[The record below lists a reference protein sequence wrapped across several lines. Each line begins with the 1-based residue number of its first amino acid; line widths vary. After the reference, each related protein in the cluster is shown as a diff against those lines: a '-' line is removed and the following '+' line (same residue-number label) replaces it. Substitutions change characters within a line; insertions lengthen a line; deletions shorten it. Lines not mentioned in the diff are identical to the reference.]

1 MRGLLILALV
11 VGQSALAQG
20 ALAQVQIQQGPRGG
34 QGPRG
39 AMAPPVAVDPA
50 EACSIEGMVLK
61 IADGMPLKKARV
73 ILRRAEGRSAPVTST
88 SDAEG
93 KFILRDVPPGRYR
106 LFVERNGYA
115 RQEYGQR
122 SANRPG
128 SVITLAARQQMRD
141 VLFRMTPAAA
151 IAGRVFDEDGEPVA
165 MVTVQAQRQSYVR
178 GQRQLVP
185 AGSASTNDLGEFR
198 IFGLPAGRYYLSAT
212 PSGGM
217 SFIGGGGGG
226 GAVMMFTS
234 ADGPGMAPQEESY
247 AATYYP
253 GTIDP
258 ARASVLEAKPGD
270 EVLGMDL
277 TLILQ
282 KTYRVRGRVANT
294 IDTRAR
300 GETNVFLMPREAGAR
315 IFNLMRNR
323 ATVNEKG
330 EFEIRGVAPGSY
342 YVNAVLFADGQNYA
356 ARQAVEVGQADVD
369 DIGLMIAP
377 GVDING
383 MVKVEGNVDLAGTP
397 LRVMLTSADE
407 VFSFGGGGMATVASD
422 GTFTLKNVA
431 AGTYAVRLVSAPP
444 DAYLKEGRFGSENV
458 ADGQLTVQAGRTS
471 STLELTVSGNG
482 GKVEGLVLTE
492 ENLPYS
498 GGQVVLVPESM
509 ALRERT
515 ELFKSTATDQL
526 GKFTLRGVRPGE
538 YKLFAWDDVEPGSWH
553 DPDFLRAYEQKGV
566 KVKVTESGVETKEL
580 KVIAAQ

>member
-1 MRGLLILALV
+1 MKRLMILTLV
-11 VGQSALAQG
+11 MGQSLLAQG
-20 ALAQVQIQQGPRGG
+20 MQVPQGPRGG

-50 EACSIEGMVLK
+50 EACTIEGMILK
-61 IADGMPLKKARV
+61 SADGLPLKKARV
-73 ILRRAEGRSAPVTST
+73 ILRRAEGRAAPVTGT

-93 KFILRDVPPGRYR
+93 KFTLRDVPPGRYR

-128 SVITLAARQQMRD
+128 SVLTLTPRQQMRD
-141 VLFRMTPAAA
+141 VLFRMIPAAA
-151 IAGRVFDEDGEPVA
+151 IAGRVFDEDGEPAA
-165 MVTVQAQRQSYVR
+165 MVSVQALRQSYVR

-185 AGSASTNDLGEFR
+185 AGSSSSNDLGEFR
-198 IFGLPAGRYYLSAT
+198 IFGLPPGRYYLSAT

-226 GAVMMFTS
+226 AAMVMIAGEGM
-234 ADGPGMAPQEESY
+234 GMAQPEESY

-258 ARASVLEAKPGD
+258 ARASALEVKSGD
-270 EVLGMDL
+270 EALGMDL
-277 TLILQ
+277 TMILQ
-282 KTYRVRGRVANT
+282 RTYRVRGRVANT

-300 GETNVFLMPREAGAR
+300 GEANVFLMPREPGAR
-315 IFNLMRNR
+315 MFGFMRNR

-342 YVNAVLFADGQNYA
+342 YVNAMLFTDGQAYS
-356 ARQAVEVGQADVD
+356 ARQPVEVAQSDVD
-369 DIGLMIAP
+369 DVGLMIAP
-377 GVDING
+377 GVDIDG
-383 MVKVEGNVDLAGTP
+383 LVKVEGNVDLAATP
-397 LRVMLTSADE
+397 MRVMLTSPDE
-407 VFSFGGGGMATVASD
+407 VFSFGGGGFALVTAD
-422 GTFTLKNVA
+422 GTFKLQNVA
-431 AGTYAVRLVSAPP
+431 PGTYVVRLASAPP

-458 ADGQLTVQAGRTS
+458 ADGVLTVQAGRTS

-498 GGQVVLVPESM
+498 GGQVVLVPESS

-515 ELFKSTATDQL
+515 ELYKNGVTDQF

-553 DPDFLRAYEQKGV
+553 DSDFLRAYEQKGV
-566 KVKVTESGVETKEL
+566 KVKITESGLETKEL
-580 KVIAAQ
+580 RVLAAQ

>member
-1 MRGLLILALV
+1 
-11 VGQSALAQG
+11 
-20 ALAQVQIQQGPRGG
+20 
-34 QGPRG
+34 
-39 AMAPPVAVDPA
+39 
-50 EACSIEGMVLK
+50 
-61 IADGMPLKKARV
+61 
-73 ILRRAEGRSAPVTST
+73 
-88 SDAEG
+88 
-93 KFILRDVPPGRYR
+93 
-106 LFVERNGYA
+106 
-115 RQEYGQR
+115 
-122 SANRPG
+122 
-128 SVITLAARQQMRD
+128 
-141 VLFRMTPAAA
+141 
-151 IAGRVFDEDGEPVA
+151 
-165 MVTVQAQRQSYVR
+165 
-178 GQRQLVP
+178 
-185 AGSASTNDLGEFR
+185 
-198 IFGLPAGRYYLSAT
+198 
-212 PSGGM
+212 
-217 SFIGGGGGG
+217 
-226 GAVMMFTS
+226 MMFAS

-258 ARASVLEAKPGD
+258 ARASALEVKSGD
-270 EVLGMDL
+270 EALGMDL

-300 GETNVFLMPREAGAR
+300 GETNVFLMPREPGAR
-315 IFNLMRNR
+315 MFGLMRSR

-342 YVNAVLFADGQNYA
+342 YVNAMLFADGQMYS
-356 ARQAVEVGQADVD
+356 ARQAVEVAQADVED
-369 DIGLMIAP
+369 VGLMIAP

-383 MVKVEGNVDLAGTP
+383 KVKVEGNVDLTTSSVSV
-397 LRVMLTSADE
+397 LLTSPDE
-407 VFSFGGGGMATVASD
+407 VFSFGSGGAAQVATD

-431 AGTYAVRLVSAPP
+431 AGTYVIRLANAPP
-444 DAYLKEGRFGSENV
+444 DAYLKEGRFGSDDVVE
-458 ADGQLTVQAGRTS
+458 GRMTVQAGRS
-471 STLELTVSGNG
+471 SSVLELTVSGSG

-498 GGQVVLVPESM
+498 GGQVVLVPESL